1 SGSLGIDLETAM
13 EITLIDNQAQ
23 RVPSTFKGPIH
34 PSMSDLGALLLGR
47 SSSGL
52 KGIIVVPGVI
62 DADYTGVVD
71 IVVHTLHPPLYIP
84 QGSRIAQLIP
94 MRNLVSAIMQ
104 GSTPPRPF
112 RGDSI
117 FGSTGPAA
125 YLTLNMRDR
134 PVRDVMMQYVG
145 ETRIIRAL
153 LDTGADI
160 TIVN

>member
-1 SGSLGIDLETAM
+1 IEV
-13 EITLIDNQAQ
+13 TLIDNQAQ

-34 PSMSDLGALLLGR
+34 PSTSDLGALLLGR

-71 IVVHTLHPPLYIP
+71 IVVYTLHPPLCIP

-94 MRNLVSAIMQ
+94 MRNLVSAMTQ
-104 GSTPPRPF
+104 EPTPPRPF
-112 RGDSI
+112 RGNSG
-117 FGSTGPAA
+117 FGSTRPAA
-125 YLTLNMRDR
+125 CLTLNMHDR
-134 PVRDVMMQYVG
+134 PVREVIVKYAG
-145 ETRIIRAL
+145 ETRIIKNL
-153 LDTGADI
+153 LDTGADM